1 MAEIAGSIPRGRR
14 SVNEPGDP
22 VSYGGAVGKDERN
35 LAMLAHLSAFAGLIF
50 PAGGNVIAPLI
61 VWLTQREKSAFV
73 ADQSLEALNFNITV
87 LLAEIVCGFL
97 LIVGIGVLL
106 GLLLGVVWLIGT
118 ILAAVRASEGQRFRH
133 RFTLR
138 LVH

>member
-1 MAEIAGSIPRGRR
+1 MMSESGQPM
-14 SVNEPGDP
+14 
-22 VSYGGAVGKDERN
+22 SYGGAVSKDERN
-35 LAMLAHLSAFAGLIF
+35 LAMFAHLSAFAGLIF

-87 LLAEIVCGFL
+87 LLAEIACGVLF
-97 LIVGIGVLL
+97 IVGIGILL
-106 GLLLGVVWLIGT
+106 GLVLGVVWLIGT
-118 ILAAVRASEGQRFRH
+118 IMGAVRASEGQRFRH

>member
-1 MAEIAGSIPRGRR
+1 M
-14 SVNEPGDP
+14 NEPGQP
-22 VSYGGAVGKDERN
+22 ASYDGSASKDERN
-35 LAMLAHLSAFAGLIF
+35 LAMFAHLSAFAGLIF

-87 LLAEIVCGFL
+87 LLAEIACAFL

-106 GLLLGVVWLIGT
+106 GVILGIVWLVGT
-118 ILAAVRASEGQRFRH
+118 VLGAVRASEGQRFRH

>member
-1 MAEIAGSIPRGRR
+1 MSYDGST
-14 SVNEPGDP
+14 S
-22 VSYGGAVGKDERN
+22 KDERN
-35 LAMLAHLSAFAGLIF
+35 LAMFAHLSAFAGLIF

-73 ADQSLEALNFNITV
+73 ADQSLESLNFNITV
-87 LLAEIVCGFL
+87 LLAEIACGFL
-97 LIVGIGVLL
+97 FIVGIGVP
-106 GLLLGVVWLIGT
+106 LGVLVGIVWLVGT
-118 ILAAVRASEGQRFRH
+118 ILGAVRASEGQRFRH

>member
-1 MAEIAGSIPRGRR
+1 MSESGQPA
-14 SVNEPGDP
+14 
-22 VSYGGAVGKDERN
+22 SYGGAVSKDERN
-35 LAMLAHLSAFAGLIF
+35 LAMFAHLSAFAGLIF

-87 LLAEIVCGFL
+87 LIAEVVCGILFV
-97 LIVGIGVLL
+97 VGIGILL
-106 GLLLGVVWLIGT
+106 GIVLGIAWLVGT
-118 ILAAVRASEGQRFRH
+118 ILGAVKASEGQRFRH

>member
-1 MAEIAGSIPRGRR
+1 MSESG
-14 SVNEPGDP
+14 EPA
-22 VSYGGAVGKDERN
+22 SHGGATTKDERN
-35 LAMLAHLSAFAGLIF
+35 LAMFAHLSAFAGLLF

-73 ADQSLEALNFNITV
+73 ADQSLEALNFNLTV
-87 LLAEIVCGFL
+87 LLAEIVCAFL
-97 LIVGIGVLL
+97 FIIGIGVLL
-106 GLLLGVVWLIGT
+106 GLMLGFAWLVGT
-118 ILAAVRASEGQRFRH
+118 ILGAIRASEGQRFRH

>member
-1 MAEIAGSIPRGRR
+1 MSGSGERTTYDGT
-14 SVNEPGDP
+14 
-22 VSYGGAVGKDERN
+22 ATKDERN
-35 LAMLAHLSAFAGLIF
+35 LAMFAHLSAFAGLLF

-87 LLAEIVCGFL
+87 LLAEIVCAFL

-106 GLLLGVVWLIGT
+106 GLILGAIWLVGT
-118 ILAAVRASEGQRFRH
+118 ILGAVRASEGQRFRH

>member
-1 MAEIAGSIPRGRR
+1 MSEAGP
-14 SVNEPGDP
+14 PAGD
-22 VSYGGAVGKDERN
+22 GGAATPDERN
-35 LAMLAHLSAFAGLIF
+35 LAMFAHLSAFAGLLF

-61 VWLTQREKSAFV
+61 LWLTQREKSAFV

-87 LLAEIVCGFL
+87 LLAEIACAFL

-106 GLLLGVVWLIGT
+106 GVILGAVWLVST
-118 ILAAVRASEGQRFRH
+118 ILAAIRASEGQRFRH

>member
-1 MAEIAGSIPRGRR
+1 
-14 SVNEPGDP
+14 VNEPGQQA
-22 VSYGGAVGKDERN
+22 SYDGAASKDERN
-35 LAMLAHLSAFAGLIF
+35 VAMFAHLSAFAGLIF

-73 ADQSLEALNFNITV
+73 ADQSLEALNFNIAV
-87 LLAEIVCGFL
+87 FLGEIVCGFL
-97 LIVGIGVLL
+97 LVVGIGVLL
-106 GLLLGVVWLIGT
+106 GALLGIVWLVGT
-118 ILAAVRASEGQRFRH
+118 ILGAVRASEGQRFRH

>member
-1 MAEIAGSIPRGRR
+1 MSEAG
-14 SVNEPGDP
+14 EPAGQ
-22 VSYGGAVGKDERN
+22 GGTATKDERN
-35 LAMLAHLSAFAGLIF
+35 LAMFAHLPAFAGLLF

-87 LLAEIVCGFL
+87 LLAEIVCAFL

-106 GLLLGVVWLIGT
+106 GLILGAIWLVGT
-118 ILAAVRASEGQRFRH
+118 ILGAVRASEGQRFRH

>member
-1 MAEIAGSIPRGRR
+1 MNQPPEQTSYDGSATP
-14 SVNEPGDP
+14 E
-22 VSYGGAVGKDERN
+22 ERN
-35 LAMLAHLSAFAGLIF
+35 LAMFAHLSAFVGLLF

-73 ADQSLEALNFNITV
+73 ADQSLESLNFNITV
-87 LLAEIVCGFL
+87 FLAAIACGIL
-97 LIVGIGVLL
+97 VIVGIGI
-106 GLLLGVVWLIGT
+106 LLGVVLLIAWLVGT
-118 ILAAVRASEGQRFRH
+118 VLGAVKASEGQRFRH

>member
-1 MAEIAGSIPRGRR
+1 MSDSGQPM
-14 SVNEPGDP
+14 
-22 VSYGGAVGKDERN
+22 SYDGTASKDERN
-35 LAMLAHLSAFAGLIF
+35 LAMFAHLSALAGLIF

-87 LLAEIVCGFL
+87 LLAEIACAFL
-97 LIVGIGVLL
+97 FIVGIGVLL
-106 GLLLGVVWLIGT
+106 SIVVGIAWLVGT
-118 ILAAVRASEGQRFRH
+118 IVGAVKASEGQRFRH

>member
-1 MAEIAGSIPRGRR
+1 MT
-14 SVNEPGDP
+14 EPGERP
-22 VSYGGAVGKDERN
+22 SYDGVASKDERN
-35 LAMLAHLSAFAGLIF
+35 LAMFAHLSAFAGLIF

-87 LLAEIVCGFL
+87 LIAEIVCAFL
-97 LIVGIGVLL
+97 FIVGIGVIL
-106 GLLLGVVWLIGT
+106 GLVLGIVWLVGT
-118 ILAAVRASEGQRFRH
+118 ILGAIKASEGQRFRH

>member
-1 MAEIAGSIPRGRR
+1 MTAEAGAARGEQ
-14 SVNEPGDP
+14 SMSESGEPA
-22 VSYGGAVGKDERN
+22 SYGGAVSKDERN
-35 LAMLAHLSAFAGLIF
+35 LAMFAHLSAFAGLIF

-87 LLAEIVCGFL
+87 LIAEVVCGVLFV
-97 LIVGIGVLL
+97 VGIGIPLGILL
-106 GLLLGVVWLIGT
+106 GIAWLIGT
-118 ILAAVRASEGQRFRH
+118 ILGAVKASEGQRFRH

>member
-1 MAEIAGSIPRGRR
+1 MSESGEPAG
-14 SVNEPGDP
+14 
-22 VSYGGAVGKDERN
+22 YGGAVSRDERN
-35 LAMLAHLSAFAGLIF
+35 LAMFAHLSAFAGLIF

-87 LLAEIVCGFL
+87 LLAEIACGILF
-97 LIVGIGVLL
+97 IVGIGVLL
-106 GLLLGVVWLIGT
+106 GILLGIAWLVGT
-118 ILAAVRASEGQRFRH
+118 ILGAVKASEGQRFRH

-138 LVH
+138 LVQ

>member
-1 MAEIAGSIPRGRR
+1 MIDIVDVEPAGRR
-14 SVNEPGDP
+14 KVNESGERATYDAAA
-22 VSYGGAVGKDERN
+22 SKDERN
-35 LAMLAHLSAFAGLIF
+35 LAMFAHLSAFAGLLF

-73 ADQSLEALNFNITV
+73 ADQALEALNFNLTV
-87 LLAEIVCGFL
+87 FLAEIACGFL
-97 LIVGIGVLL
+97 FIVGIGVLL
-106 GLLLGVVWLIGT
+106 AVILGIAWLVGT
-118 ILAAVRASEGQRFRH
+118 ILGAVRASEGQRFRH

>member
-1 MAEIAGSIPRGRR
+1 MSDSGEPTGYGAGVTR
-14 SVNEPGDP
+14 
-22 VSYGGAVGKDERN
+22 DERN
-35 LAMLAHLSAFAGLIF
+35 LAMFAHLSALTGFIF

-73 ADQSLEALNFNITV
+73 ADQSLEALNFNLTV
-87 LLAEIVCGFL
+87 FLGFIVFGCLCF
-97 LIVGIGVLL
+97 IFIGIPFV
-106 GLLLGVVWLIGT
+106 LLLGIGWLIGT
-118 ILAAVRASEGQRFRH
+118 ILGAIRASEGQRYRH

>member
-1 MAEIAGSIPRGRR
+1 MSDSGQPMSYDGAISKDQRNMA
-14 SVNEPGDP
+14 
-22 VSYGGAVGKDERN
+22 
-35 LAMLAHLSAFAGLIF
+35 MFAHLSAFAGLIF

-73 ADQSLEALNFNITV
+73 ADQALEALNFNLTV

-97 LIVGIGVLL
+97 FIVGIGVI
-106 GLLLGVVWLIGT
+106 LGVILGIVWLVGS
-118 ILAAVRASEGQRFRH
+118 ILGAIKASEGQRFRH

>member
-1 MAEIAGSIPRGRR
+1 M
-14 SVNEPGDP
+14 NEPGERAGYDG
-22 VSYGGAVGKDERN
+22 SASRDERN
-35 LAMLAHLSAFAGLIF
+35 LAMFAHLSALAGLIF

-73 ADQSLEALNFNITV
+73 ADQSLEALNFNLTV
-87 LLAEIVCGFL
+87 FLAEIVCGFL
-97 LIVGIGVLL
+97 LIVGIGVIL
-106 GLLLGVVWLIGT
+106 GVILGVVWLVGT
-118 ILAAVRASEGQRFRH
+118 ILGAVRASEGQRFRH